1 MTYRR
6 PGRFPL
12 LVALAL
18 ALSLAPLCANAAEV
32 PGPFA
37 TLQLQLSSAADHAPG
52 RVGIAVEDLA
62 TGAVDGVNDNAS
74 LPAAST
80 IKIPVM
86 VEVFK
91 QMEAGSLDL
100 DTIVHLEERDRDWGW
115 GDMAPGLAWANA
127 AMQVNRSAPENVAI
141 LQILWEIIGGVPPW
155 RGNSRACTEP
165 MASGCKLA
173 LPSNRDFDPSYNGMP
188 RPRPRVAWRAS
199 AFPRSRH

>member
-1 MTYRR
+1 M
-6 PGRFPL
+6 PP
-12 LVALAL
+12 
-18 ALSLAPLCANAAEV
+18 
-32 PGPFA
+32 
-37 TLQLQLSSAADHAPG
+37 SSAFLTNSLSAMAD
-52 RVGIAVEDLA
+52 AVELCCCIASVLLMEGLA
-62 TGAVDGVNDNAS
+62 
-74 LPAAST
+74 
-80 IKIPVM
+80 
-86 VEVFK
+86 
-91 QMEAGSLDL
+91 AGFGDC
-100 DTIVHLEERDRDWGW
+100 WGW